1 MVLNSKDERLSYAL
15 LKKNEGN
22 TWKTHQISMDLK
34 LHRAEFND
42 IRKVKLKSDAV
53 IVLFAEI
60 SLE

>member
-34 LHRAEFND
+34 LQRAEFND
-42 IRKVKLKSDAV
+42 IQVKLKSDAV

>member
-1 MVLNSKDERLSYAL
+1 MHCSKRMKETLG
-15 LKKNEGN
+15 K
-22 TWKTHQISMDLK
+22 HQISMDLK
-34 LHRAEFND
+34 LQRAEFND